1 MGRKRE
7 KCEVLSYPFSLKDSF
22 VEESDVL
29 NVTGKEI
36 HVVFRVMLRPEFVRN
51 RDISS
56 LFQGLGKL
64 QCSTLLSLSTIEKRR
79 NGIKL
84 EPY

>member
-1 MGRKRE
+1 MGRKWE
-7 KCEVLSYPFSLKDSF
+7 KCEVLPNPFSLKDSF

-36 HVVFRVMLRPEFVRN
+36 HVVLGMMLRPEFVRN
-51 RDISS
+51 RHILS

-64 QCSTLLSLSTIEKRR
+64 PCNTLVTLHTIEK
-79 NGIKL
+79 
-84 EPY
+84 